1 VKLTGS
7 FSSPQYAID
16 FSGMAAS
23 AAKALVETNKEEIK
37 GKVQDQV
44 MDKLK
49 GLLGR

>member
-1 VKLTGS
+1 VSLGPARS
-7 FSSPQYAID
+7 ALQ
-16 FSGMAAS
+16 AAS